1 MLPGIDVKGIL
12 DTRAVSTE
20 LSLKVCVA
28 FNSSVVINKTMM
40 ILQMSRLSQASFED

>member
-20 LSLKVCVA
+20 PSLEDCVVCK
-28 FNSSVVINKTMM
+28 SSMVINKTMI